1 MIVGIL
7 GENPRSEALATLVA
21 QAGHIPK
28 IGKESNSPTP
38 IRGFQG
44 TQQWSHLVVE
54 ADLVVITANALD
66 IASHLKRACLRPRN
80 QVLVLPGIEAE
91 TGLWMSEYVQHH
103 SHALRV
109 GVLNGAISVND
120 IKQDRPTA
128 VVVGSVY
135 NSIGTLGRDVFHSD
149 ICRVYY
155 SSDPIGIEVASMFS
169 NVVHFAIG
177 IADQFDKGT
186 ATIGAVSSRGLIEG
200 ARLAEILGAEEHS
213 FLGLSGVGNI
223 VSELRNSPAYHE
235 GRTHS
240 KQTPLNEVLLSEFK
254 HLLRLNQLQRHP
266 VDLPLTEAMVAIGMG
281 TLDPETVMDKLMRR
295 KATSE

>member
-28 IGKESNSPTP
+28 IGKDSTSQTQ

-44 TQQWSHLVVE
+44 THQWSHLAVE
-54 ADLVVITANALD
+54 ADLIVMTAHALE
-66 IASHLKRACLRPRN
+66 IASHLKRACLRPKN
-80 QVLVLPGIEAE
+80 QVLVFPGIESD
-91 TGLWMSEYVQHH
+91 TGLWMSEYVQNH

-128 VVVGSVY
+128 VVVGSAY
-135 NSIGTLGRDVFHSD
+135 NSIGKLGRNVFHSD
-149 ICRVYY
+149 LCRVYY
-155 SSDPIGIEVASMFS
+155 SSDPIGIEVASIFS
-169 NVVHFAIG
+169 NVIHFAIG
-177 IADQFDKGT
+177 IADQFDKGA

-200 ARLAEILGAEEHS
+200 ARLAEVLGAEEHS

-223 VSELRNSPAYHE
+223 VSELRSAPAYHE

-240 KQTPLNEVLLSEFK
+240 KQKPLNEVLLSEFK
-254 HLLRLNQLQRHP
+254 HILRLNKSQRHP
-266 VDLPLTEAMVAIGMG
+266 VELPLTQAMVAIGMG
-281 TLDPETVMDKLMRR
+281 TLDPETVMDKLIRR